1 MRIVESELATV
12 DRARAYQV
20 GDVLLLQVAGTRPTA
35 CHLVS
40 LERALTD
47 VEPPGFV
54 ARMSIDPLARCAQVV
69 ADFEVAQAF
78 RIGVHR
84 DAVLLHHAGGELSV
98 DVTELDASERLGV
111 APGERPPVE
120 LPQTE
125 PSEAVGYSKSW
136 DLQEAMRDAI
146 AQLPRREDIADWLYH
161 YKVVDIG
168 AEIGGIAGLNR
179 LRVTVRG

>member
-12 DRARAYQV
+12 DQARAYQV
-20 GDVLLLQVAGTRPTA
+20 DDVLVLQVAGTRPTA

-40 LERALTD
+40 LERTLTD

-54 ARMSIDPLARCAQVV
+54 ARMSIDPRARCAVV
-69 ADFEVAQAF
+69 EAGFEVAQAF
-78 RIGVHR
+78 RIGAHR
-84 DAVLLHHAGGELSV
+84 KNVLLHHAGGELSV
-98 DVTELDASERLGV
+98 DVTELDTGERLGV
-111 APGERPPVE
+111 VPGDRPPLE

-125 PSEAVGYSKSW
+125 RSEAVGYSTSW

-146 AQLPRREDIADWLYH
+146 AQLPHREDIADWLYH
-161 YKVVDIG
+161 YEVVDVG
-168 AEIGGIAGLNR
+168 AEIGGIAGFNR